1 MPGPGRITFSGTY
14 LSSNTSDTVSWDEL
28 QRLAVRALG
37 VAPLEEVEPTC
48 DICSLNESDGGMWPG
63 DWNGETGC
71 HQSCEEARDEFPEP
85 EPDNPLAAC
94 ECYSCTAEA
103 ELALAHTLRRGG
115 PVHAMTCI
123 PCAASEY
130 AGVPHMDMR
139 YETYW
144 SM

>member
-1 MPGPGRITFSGTY
+1 MSGPGRITFSGTY
-14 LSSNTSDTVSWDEL
+14 LSTSTDATFYITTDQTGHITVT
-28 QRLAVRALG
+28 RNPPAVAL
-37 VAPLEEVEPTC
+37 
-48 DICSLNESDGGMWPG
+48 D
-63 DWNGETGC
+63 DWNGADGK
-71 HQSCEEARDEFPEP
+71 DLM
-85 EPDNPLAAC
+85 EPDNPPAAC

-103 ELALAHTLRRGG
+103 ELALAHTLRGCG